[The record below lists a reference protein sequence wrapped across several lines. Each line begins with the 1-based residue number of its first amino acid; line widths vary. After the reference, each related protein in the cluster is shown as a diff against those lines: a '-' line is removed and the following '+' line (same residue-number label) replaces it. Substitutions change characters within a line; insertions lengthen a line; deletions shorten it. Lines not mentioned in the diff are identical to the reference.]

1 MSAINS
7 QPTFKY
13 ICANDM
19 RAENP
24 LNIRLGQ
31 MWKAVEEESNGILHV
46 ELMPWGSAGA
56 SKISLGKLLNNEI
69 AFHPVSGMPL
79 STRIPIAA
87 MEGLPFA
94 FRDEAE
100 AFRVLDG
107 EFGNLL
113 RKEISSL
120 GLFVFPLIWHQGFN
134 QMSTSVGPIRHV
146 DDLAGFKL
154 RIAQVPYKMDLFKAL
169 GCDPQPIHY
178 QGVLDGLKSG
188 QATGQET
195 PYLYTEMDGFADV
208 QTHLSITNH
217 RFAAFWMCAH
227 PDSWNA
233 LPADVQSIVQRNMT
247 KYAMLFREDM
257 LRENIAA
264 GKRLEKRLAFNTTD
278 VASFVQKL
286 RDDGFYKRW
295 RSEFGEKA
303 WSLLENQRGPL
314 G

>member
-1 MSAINS
+1 
-7 QPTFKY
+7 
-13 ICANDM
+13 
-19 RAENP
+19 
-24 LNIRLGQ
+24 
-31 MWKAVEEESNGILHV
+31 
-46 ELMPWGSAGA
+46 
-56 SKISLGKLLNNEI
+56 
-69 AFHPVSGMPL
+69 MPL

-169 GCDPQPIHY
+169 GCDPQPFHY

-233 LPADVQSIVQRNMT
+233 LPADIQAIVQRNMT
-247 KYAMLFREDM
+247 QYAMLFREDM

-264 GKRLEKRLAFNTTD
+264 GKRLEKRLVFNTTD
-278 VASFVQKL
+278 VATFVEKL

>member
-1 MSAINS
+1 MTANTSPPHFN
-7 QPTFKY
+7 Y

-31 MWKAVEEESNGILHV
+31 MWKAVEEETNGQLHV
-46 ELMPWGSAGA
+46 ELMPWGTAGS
-56 SKISLGKLLNNEI
+56 SKIALGKLLNNEI

-107 EFGNLL
+107 EFGNML
-113 RKEISSL
+113 RREISSL

-134 QMSTSVGPIRHV
+134 QISTNTGPIRNV
-146 DDLAGFKL
+146 DDLTGFKL

-188 QATGQET
+188 QANGQET

-208 QTHLSITNH
+208 QDHLSITNH
-217 RFAAFWMCAH
+217 RFATFWMCAH
-227 PDSWNA
+227 PDSWKA
-233 LPADVQSIVQRNMT
+233 LPSEVQRVVERNMT
-247 KYAMLFREDM
+247 KYALLFRDDM

-264 GKRLEKRLAFNTTD
+264 CKRLEPRLKFNTTD
-278 VASFVQKL
+278 VSTFVQKL

-295 RSEFGEKA
+295 RSEFGTKA
-303 WSLLENQRGPL
+303 WDLLESQRGPL